1 MNSIVPKSKRSL
13 GINGDRAILLDIS
26 DQHAEYLTTV
36 ARKLMPAL
44 GGIASEYEGFCF
56 IGRDRKTQQLRAT
69 LTMHTPKERLSATFQ
84 SGDVEDLERFV
95 HSWANH
101 TLINQMV
108 RAK

>member
-1 MNSIVPKSKRSL
+1 MDNMVAKSKKP
-13 GINGDRAILLDIS
+13 IFPNTDRAILLDIS

-36 ARKLMPAL
+36 ARTLMPTL
-44 GGIASEYEGFCF
+44 GGAESEYEGFCF
-56 IGRDRKTQQLRAT
+56 IGRDRKTQKLRAT

-108 RAK
+108 QAK